1 MPEVGIVGEG
11 ADDLVSPVLAD
22 VIAVGL
28 EWWVFVAFAAALF
41 VVLEFMIDA
50 RAVWDLDF
58 SFFDVIFERTCGS

>member
-1 MPEVGIVGEG
+1 MVPEVGIVGEG
-11 ADDLVSPVLAD
+11 ADDSPVLAD
-22 VIAVGL
+22 VIAVEL